1 MKLLIYIS
9 LLGFLTL
16 INSSCTF
23 YYKTSDI
30 DTNLKNAVSQ
40 INSNYSTAQNKI
52 NTTQNEFKAMKCNS
66 ETLAIK
72 KAKDYLESMENS
84 MAELNE
90 IKANVNSE
98 YAVFLKYSKGKTQ
111 IQSNSDEWKKLKQ
124 TKKAL
129 KGASKDFKRKG
140 NSLKKIASDFS
151 EFTSKELGSIQYV
164 DVAIYNKKF
173 DDLQGEFTNQEK
185 ELALKVKNNETEVTQ
200 IISKKT
206 DTQAEKCKL
215 LQEELSKVLEEKKK
229 VSNLKTKISQSI
241 TSFKTSTTG
250 TSRIY
255 SCSTEWEIVKKTEEN
270 MNEYQLELQRIIQS
284 LSQIHAHMQ
293 EIITSMN

>member
-270 MNEYQLELQRIIQS
+270 MNEYQLELQRVIQS

>member
-9 LLGFLTL
+9 LLGFLTF

-185 ELALKVKNNETEVTQ
+185 DLALKVKNNETEVTQ

>member
-98 YAVFLKYSKGKTQ
+98 YAVFVKYSKGKTQ

-185 ELALKVKNNETEVTQ
+185 DLALKVKNNETEVTQ

>member
-98 YAVFLKYSKGKTQ
+98 YAVFVKYSKGKTQ

>member
-1 MKLLIYIS
+1 MKLLIFIS

-16 INSSCTF
+16 LNSSCTF

-52 NTTQNEFKAMKCNS
+52 NTAQNEFKAMKCNS
-66 ETLAIK
+66 ETPTIK
-72 KAKDYLESMENS
+72 KAKDYLASMENS
-84 MAELNE
+84 MVELNQ

-98 YAVFLKYSKGKTQ
+98 YDVFLKYSKGKTQ

-124 TKKAL
+124 TKKVL
-129 KGASKDFKRKG
+129 KGASKDFKSKG
-140 NSLKKIASDFS
+140 NALKKIASNFLEFS
-151 EFTSKELGSIQYV
+151 SKELGSIQYV

-173 DDLQGEFTNQEK
+173 DDLQVEFANQEK

-215 LQEELSKVLEEKKK
+215 LQEDLNKVLEEKKK

-241 TSFKTSTTG
+241 TSFKTSTKG
-250 TSRIY
+250 SSRIY
-255 SCSTEWEIVKKTEEN
+255 SCSTEWEIIKKTEEN
-270 MNEYQLELQRIIQS
+270 MNEHQLELQSIIQS
-284 LSQIHAHMQ
+284 LSQIIVHMQ
-293 EIITSMN
+293 ETITSMN

>member
-206 DTQAEKCKL
+206 DTQAQKCKL

>member
-173 DDLQGEFTNQEK
+173 DDLQGDFTNQEK
-185 ELALKVKNNETEVTQ
+185 DLALKVKNNETEVTQ

>member
-66 ETLAIK
+66 ETPAIK

-255 SCSTEWEIVKKTEEN
+255 SCSTEWGIVKKTEEN

>member
-1 MKLLIYIS
+1 
-9 LLGFLTL
+9 
-16 INSSCTF
+16 
-23 YYKTSDI
+23 
-30 DTNLKNAVSQ
+30 
-40 INSNYSTAQNKI
+40 
-52 NTTQNEFKAMKCNS
+52 
-66 ETLAIK
+66 
-72 KAKDYLESMENS
+72 
-84 MAELNE
+84 
-90 IKANVNSE
+90 
-98 YAVFLKYSKGKTQ
+98 
-111 IQSNSDEWKKLKQ
+111 
-124 TKKAL
+124 
-129 KGASKDFKRKG
+129 
-140 NSLKKIASDFS
+140 LKKIASDFS

-255 SCSTEWEIVKKTEEN
+255 SCSTEWGIVKKTEEN
-270 MNEYQLELQRIIQS
+270 MNEYQLELQRVIQS

>member
-40 INSNYSTAQNKI
+40 INSNYSTAQNKV

-98 YAVFLKYSKGKTQ
+98 YAVFVKYSKGKTQ
-111 IQSNSDEWKKLKQ
+111 IQSNSD
-124 TKKAL
+124 
-129 KGASKDFKRKG
+129 
-140 NSLKKIASDFS
+140 
-151 EFTSKELGSIQYV
+151 
-164 DVAIYNKKF
+164 
-173 DDLQGEFTNQEK
+173 
-185 ELALKVKNNETEVTQ
+185 
-200 IISKKT
+200 
-206 DTQAEKCKL
+206 
-215 LQEELSKVLEEKKK
+215 
-229 VSNLKTKISQSI
+229 
-241 TSFKTSTTG
+241 
-250 TSRIY
+250 
-255 SCSTEWEIVKKTEEN
+255 
-270 MNEYQLELQRIIQS
+270 
-284 LSQIHAHMQ
+284 
-293 EIITSMN
+293 

>member
-185 ELALKVKNNETEVTQ
+185 DLALKVKNNETEVTQ

-270 MNEYQLELQRIIQS
+270 MNEYQLELQRVIQS

>member
-9 LLGFLTL
+9 LLGFLTF

>member
-98 YAVFLKYSKGKTQ
+98 YAVFVKYSKGKTQ

-206 DTQAEKCKL
+206 DTHAEKCKL

-270 MNEYQLELQRIIQS
+270 MNEYQLELQRVIQS

>member
-1 MKLLIYIS
+1 MKLLIFIS

-16 INSSCTF
+16 LNSSCTF

-52 NTTQNEFKAMKCNS
+52 NTAQNEFKAMKCNS
-66 ETLAIK
+66 ETPTIK
-72 KAKDYLESMENS
+72 KAKDYLASMENS
-84 MAELNE
+84 MVELNQ

-98 YAVFLKYSKGKTQ
+98 YDVFLKYSKGKTQ

-124 TKKAL
+124 TKKVL
-129 KGASKDFKRKG
+129 KGASKDFKSKG
-140 NSLKKIASDFS
+140 NALKKIASNFLEFS
-151 EFTSKELGSIQYV
+151 SKELGSIQYV

-173 DDLQGEFTNQEK
+173 DDLQVEFANQEK

-215 LQEELSKVLEEKKK
+215 LQEDLNKVLEEKKK

-241 TSFKTSTTG
+241 TSFKTSTKG
-250 TSRIY
+250 SSRIY
-255 SCSTEWEIVKKTEEN
+255 SCSTEWEIIKKTEEN
-270 MNEYQLELQRIIQS
+270 MNEYQIELQSIIQS
-284 LSQIHAHMQ
+284 LSQIIVHMQ
-293 EIITSMN
+293 ETITSMN

>member
-185 ELALKVKNNETEVTQ
+185 DLALKVKNNETEVTQ